1 MATMRSS
8 CLIIISLLVLGSL
21 SAFAWTFIKPM
32 DVNDPRVIEI
42 ANFAITELNHKSNT
56 NLKLV
61 KIESCVTQV
70 LGVVGYNYQLVLL
83 ASNGTTGETNKYWVG
98 LGIQLAIRASKL

>member
-21 SAFAWTFIKPM
+21 SAFAVTCTKPM
-32 DVNDPRVIEI
+32 DVNDHRVVQI
-42 ANFAITELNHKSNT
+42 ALFAITEYNHNYNA

-61 KIESCVTQV
+61 KIVSCVTEARRGGD
-70 LGVVGYNYQLVLL
+70 LHQLVLL
-83 ASNGTTGETNKYWVG
+83 ASKGTTRETNKY
-98 LGIQLAIRASKL
+98 QIR

>member
-21 SAFAWTFIKPM
+21 SAFAVTFTRKPM
-32 DVNDPRVIEI
+32 DVNDHRVVQI
-42 ANFAITELNHKSNT
+42 AILAITEYNHNYNA

-61 KIESCVTQV
+61 KIASCVTEARRGGD
-70 LGVVGYNYQLVLL
+70 LHELVLL
-83 ASNGTTGETNKYWVG
+83 ASKGTTRETNKYQARLTVWLTMDKVE
-98 LGIQLAIRASKL
+98 